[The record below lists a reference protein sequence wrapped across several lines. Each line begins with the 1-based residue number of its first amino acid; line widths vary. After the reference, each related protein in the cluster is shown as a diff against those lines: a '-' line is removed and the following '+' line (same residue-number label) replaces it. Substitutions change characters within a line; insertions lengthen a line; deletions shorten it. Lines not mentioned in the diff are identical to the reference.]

1 MNKLVLAAASAA
13 VVFCSCDV
21 RAKTVALWPL
31 NNGNLRCAIDPRN
44 DFTASSLVTY
54 STDQTIGWNL
64 PPNADS
70 NVTDAATYLFDPV
83 SRSELRLGNA
93 NAFADA
99 KSDHLWDLVSTAPG
113 RNFTLEGFFRLS
125 ETFPETRQRTKIIA
139 NVNGGTAN
147 PNGGWSLNYY
157 SMVTQTVDKVKVPT
171 YHIFRMEGNGWQL
184 NFDSITAEEVVG
196 LTNGWNHF
204 AVVFKY
210 QSETNSGSSDW
221 TVYLN
226 GRSLGTRQKRMSDY
240 KPATLYASIRI
251 GHHLSANDDRTAY
264 GRYCYWRLSD
274 TALAPSEFL
283 NYDPEGKGGALVPEP
298 PPAQPERTVAYWKF
312 NSVNGVADVRDSV
325 GQAHLLALQTK
336 NCGSTQQA
344 NMICPSEESAFAGN
358 PPNKTVT
365 FPDGNHGSF
374 YVPSTRIAN
383 VCITQQDLGAT
394 LDITN
399 SFTVEGWIKPRRRT
413 GTDFNAQQAW
423 MFGNMPLTSYRGW
436 VMGMLMSG
444 GRRYLAVYAYN
455 RVDGKSPAIVNT
467 AIGSC
472 TFCDI
477 TDWGEDWRH
486 LALTYDCM
494 GGEQGFGE
502 WTLYMN
508 GVQMGKVANV
518 SAVLEPDSGKGSK
531 NFYIGGTF
539 NGAFAGCYD
548 AVRVS
553 QGVLTPK
560 QFLCYGGDDAEEA
573 TGVLATWPLNVKA
586 GTGLGGANL
595 EGGYNLFNRDTD
607 FPEGFYLTTTDDE
620 KAPNAA
626 IPNPDQS
633 LAFDGDAADRTA
645 NSGSVGFCAGTDHDF
660 GWLASNDPALIAALK
675 SEDGW
680 TLEGWVNYDTANGII
695 QNTGHGVLLSFA
707 TALGQNNQ
715 TYRLAVWR
723 NRTGFT
729 DMTMYQGYDPFGTA
743 ATENVPVLP
752 KLTAKKWFHMAIEHS
767 YFTDESEGSPVR
779 MSRLSYYMDGVLFTN
794 VDTVAKSSVD
804 NFTWVLLGS
813 NTNGSRGWPGW
824 VNSWRLSRGQ
834 LDPSEFLCAA
844 TETPVPLT
852 VEKKTLAYW
861 PLDRNEDGSLNVETK
876 AGVPGYVLSVA
887 DSVSATNG
895 DIVASTDRARGRVP
909 NKTVEFD
916 RANVGSLAM
925 TDAYLRA
932 DYLGAR
938 LDLDTAWTVEGWVRP
953 DADGGTG
960 VRTIAGTYVEALSPS
975 GWKLMMTSGATGP
988 AFSLR
993 AQPAGCTPMA
1003 EGTFVRAADSTAAWV
1018 DGGWNHLA
1026 LAFDPNEGRGTWTL
1040 YLNGQAYGS
1049 IENSWRNLTL
1059 KAKGTFFQFGTYQDE
1074 ATPSFFGGYDMWRV
1088 SLGVLTEEDF
1098 LYRDRL
1104 GMMLMLR

>member
-1 MNKLVLAAASAA
+1 MNRLVVAAASAA

-31 NNGNLRCAIDPRN
+31 NNGNIRCAIDPRN

-54 STDQTIGWNL
+54 SADQTIGWNL

-83 SRSELRLGNA
+83 NRGEVIYDYNKALL
-93 NAFADA
+93 DA
-99 KSDHLWDLVSTAPG
+99 KSEHLWSLLDVGPG
-113 RNFTLEGFFRLS
+113 KQFTLEGYFKLS
-125 ETFPETRQRTKIIA
+125 ALIPETQVKTKIIA

-157 SMVTQTVDKVKVPT
+157 TKLNDET

-184 NFDSITAEEVVG
+184 NFGSITDDEVVG

-204 AVVFKY
+204 AVVFNY
-210 QSETNSGSSDW
+210 QSATVANSSDW
-221 TVYLN
+221 TVYFN
-226 GRSLGTRQKRMSDY
+226 GRSLGTKQKRLNFA
-240 KPATLYASIRI
+240 PERNYASIRI
-251 GHHLSANDDRTAY
+251 GQHLSANDDRTAY
-264 GRYCYWRLSD
+264 GRFCYWRLSD

-283 NYDPEGKGGALVPEP
+283 NYDPEGKGGTLVPEP
-298 PPAQPERTVAYWKF
+298 PPVQPERTVAYWKF

-325 GQAHLLALQTK
+325 GQAHLLSLVAA
-336 NCGSTQQA
+336 NRGSTA
-344 NMICPSEESAFAGN
+344 VTDLMCPSEDCAFVGN

-394 LDITN
+394 LDIDK

-413 GTDFNAQQAW
+413 GSDYNASQAW
-423 MFGNMPLTSYRGW
+423 MFGNMPGANYSGW
-436 VMGMLMSG
+436 LMGMLMSG
-444 GRRYLAVYAYN
+444 GRRYLGVYAYN
-455 RVDGKSPAIVNT
+455 FVGSKKLIVDAN
-467 AIGSC
+467 SC
-472 TFCDI
+472 AFCDV

-486 LALTYDCM
+486 LALTYDRT
-494 GGEQGFGE
+494 GGEEGFGE
-502 WTLYMN
+502 WKLYMN
-508 GVQMGKVANV
+508 GVLQGTVANV
-518 SAVLEPDSGKGSK
+518 VSPQAADAGKAATK
-531 NFYIGGTF
+531 FYIGGTY

-620 KAPNAA
+620 DAPNAT

-633 LAFDGDAADRTA
+633 LAFDGGAQARSA
-645 NSGSVGFCAGTDHDF
+645 NAGSIRFHGGNNQDYA
-660 GWLASNDPALIAALK
+660 WLATGDSTVMETINSA
-675 SEDGW
+675 DGW
-680 TLEGWVNYDTANGII
+680 TLEGWAKYDAT
-695 QNTGHGVLLSFA
+695 TGSPSWTHCGDLFVLA
-707 TALGQNNQ
+707 TDISQSSCP
-715 TYRLAVWR
+715 YRLAVW
-723 NRTGFT
+723 NKSGYTGRVP
-729 DMTMYQGYDPFGTA
+729 YQTGDPFGTMA
-743 ATENVPVLP
+743 ETSVPALP
-752 KLTAKKWFHMAIEHS
+752 QLTAKKWYHVAVEHS
-767 YFTDESEGSPVR
+767 YFMDESGAEPVKMSR
-779 MSRLSYYMDGVLFTN
+779 MSYYLDGVLHTN
-794 VDTVAKSSVD
+794 IDLVAKSTASTIKYLV
-804 NFTWVLLGS
+804 FGS
-813 NTNGSRGWPGW
+813 NMNGSHGWPGF

-844 TETPVPLT
+844 AETPVPPET
-852 VEKKTLAYW
+852 EKKALAYW
-861 PLDRNEDGSLNVETK
+861 PLDRNEDGSLNIETK
-876 AGVPGYVLSVA
+876 AGVPGYALSVA

-895 DIVASTDRARGRVP
+895 DIVASTARARGRVP
-909 NKTVEFD
+909 NKSVPFD
-916 RANVGSLAM
+916 RANIGSLA
-925 TDAYLRA
+925 TDGAYLRA

-938 LDLDTAWTVEGWVRP
+938 LDLNAAWTVEGWIRP
-953 DADGGTG
+953 DATAAGT
-960 VRTIAGTYVEALSPS
+960 RTIAGTYVETLSPY
-975 GWKLMMTSGATGP
+975 GWKLMMTPGAAEP

-1003 EGTFVRAADSTAAWV
+1003 EGTFVRAANSTAAWV

-1026 LAFDPNEGRGTWTL
+1026 LEFDPNEGCGTWTL

-1059 KAKGTFFQFGTYQDE
+1059 KAKGTFFQFGTYQDD
-1074 ATPSFFGGYDMWRV
+1074 ATPSFFGGYDIWRV
-1088 SLGVLTEEDF
+1088 STGLLTPEEM
-1098 LYRDRL
+1098 LYRDQL
-1104 GMMLMLR
+1104 GLMLFLR

>member
-1 MNKLVLAAASAA
+1 MKLLKTVLTPPILAISAILA
-13 VVFCSCDV
+13 FVAQAQ
-21 RAKTVALWPL
+21 AKTVALWPL

-44 DFTASSLVTY
+44 DFTASSA
-54 STDQTIGWNL
+54 SFSDQTIGWNL

-83 SRSELRLGNA
+83 NRSELRLVN
-93 NAFADA
+93 NKSLADA

-113 RNFTLEGFFRLS
+113 RNFTLEGFFKLS
-125 ETFPETRQRTKIIA
+125 ELVPETKVQTKIIA

-157 SMVTQTVDKVKVPT
+157 TKLNDET

-184 NFDSITAEEVVG
+184 NFGSITDEEVVG

-210 QSETNSGSSDW
+210 QSETSSDSSDW

-226 GRSLGTRQKRMSDY
+226 GRSLGTRQKRMSFAPDRR
-240 KPATLYASIRI
+240 YASIRI
-251 GHHLSANDDRTAY
+251 GHHLSSNDDRTAY

-274 TALAPSEFL
+274 TALAPGGFL
-283 NYDPEGKGGALVPEP
+283 GYDPEGKGGTLVPEP

-325 GQAHLLALQTK
+325 GQAHLLALQSM

-413 GTDFNAQQAW
+413 GTDYNAYQAW
-423 MFGNMPLTSYRGW
+423 MFGNMPSTAYRGW

-444 GRRYLAVYAYN
+444 GRRYLGVYAYN
-455 RVDGKSPAIVNT
+455 RVNSKSPVIVDT

-477 TDWGEDWRH
+477 TDWGEEWRH
-486 LALTYDCM
+486 LALTYDHT
-494 GGEQGFGE
+494 GGAAGFGE

-508 GVQMGKVANV
+508 GVLMGKVANV
-518 SAVLEPDSGKGSK
+518 SAVLEPDSGKASR

-560 QFLCYGGDDAEEA
+560 QFLCYGGDDAEDA
-573 TGVLATWPLNVKA
+573 TGVLATWPLNVTA

-607 FPEGFYLTTTDDE
+607 FPEGYYLTTTDDE
-620 KAPNAA
+620 KAPNAT

-633 LAFDGDAADRTA
+633 LAFDGDADDRTT
-645 NSGSVGFCAGTDHDF
+645 NSGSVGFCAGANRDF

-680 TLEGWVNYDTANGII
+680 TLEGWVDYDTTNGSI
-695 QNTGHGVLLSFA
+695 QNSGHGVLLSFA

-715 TYRLAVWR
+715 TYRLAVW
-723 NRTGFT
+723 NRSGFT
-729 DMTMYQGYDPFGTA
+729 GRTVYQGFDPFGA
-743 ATENVPVLP
+743 AETENVPVLP
-752 KLTAKKWFHMAIEHS
+752 LLTAKKWFHMAIEHS

-813 NTNGSRGWPGW
+813 NTNGSRGWPGF

-844 TETPVPLT
+844 AETPVPPET
-852 VEKKTLAYW
+852 EKKALAYW
-861 PLDRNEDGSLNVETK
+861 PLDRNGDGSLNIETK
-876 AGVPGYVLSVA
+876 AGVPGYALSFA

-895 DIVASTDRARGRVP
+895 DIVASTARARGRVP
-909 NKTVEFD
+909 NKSVPFD
-916 RANVGSLAM
+916 RANIGSLA
-925 TDAYLRA
+925 TDGAYLRA

-938 LDLDTAWTVEGWVRP
+938 LDLNAAWTVEGWIRP
-953 DADGGTG
+953 DAAAAGT
-960 VRTIAGTYVEALSPS
+960 RTIAGTYVEALSPS
-975 GWKLMMTSGATGP
+975 GWKLMMTPGAAEP

-993 AQPAGCTPMA
+993 AQPAGCTPTA
-1003 EGTFVRAADSTAAWV
+1003 EGTFVRA
-1018 DGGWNHLA
+1018 DGSEATWDAGKWNHVA
-1026 LAFDPNEGRGTWTL
+1026 LAFDPNEGRGIWTL
-1040 YLNGQAYGS
+1040 YLNGKAYGT
-1049 IENSWRNLTL
+1049 IENVWRNLTL
-1059 KAKGTFFQFGTYQDE
+1059 RANASFFLFGTYQDE
-1074 ATPSFFGGYDMWRV
+1074 ATPSFAGGFDMWRV
-1088 SLGVLTEEDF
+1088 SSGVLAEEDL
-1098 LYRDRL
+1098 LYRDPL
-1104 GMMLMLR
+1104 GMLLQLR